1 MTSRTLNGKWTWHFH
16 FHGGA
21 RRYLALSLSNHLKD
35 YKWKGW
41 SRHITGITHKSFQ
54 PRNNN
59 ELVRKKNLFCINVAK
74 KVISLLLTIC
84 VITFNNHR
92 RLCDRECTPKVLKF
106 ALMTMLGLKQ
116 LTGAHLRRYNTNSSH
131 IFLGIAR
138 PAEHLWIVSESS
150 RQWRWWRDE
159 GRAGRSGGEGKAC
172 GLGSGS
178 RPTHRGGQSHP
189 TGPCG
194 CSFIALN
201 QLMYKI

>member
-41 SRHITGITHKSFQ
+41 SHHITGITHKSFQ

-59 ELVRKKNLFCINVAK
+59 QLGRKKNIFCINVAK

-84 VITFNNHR
+84 VIAFSKHR
-92 RLCDRECTPKVLKF
+92 RLCDRECTPKILKF

-116 LTGAHLRRYNTNSSH
+116 LTGAHLRRYNTSSSH
-131 IFLGIAR
+131 NIFLGIVR

-159 GRAGRSGGEGKAC
+159 GMK
-172 GLGSGS
+172 
-178 RPTHRGGQSHP
+178 GGQAEAGVRGRP
-189 TGPCG
+189 AG
-194 CSFIALN
+194 
-201 QLMYKI
+201 